1 MYRKVKVKPILELIY
16 AKQSNSQIA
25 DALKVSRITVI
36 KIRNK
41 NLELNLPIEE
51 VRKMTDEE
59 IYEVF
64 CPNAFKRKTNYVP
77 IDPVYI
83 HEELKKVG
91 VTMLLLWE
99 EYMFSCKAKG
109 KEYCSYPTFCLLYR
123 KYRVKKS
130 FTNHIKRKPGD
141 LTINKSSKN

>member
-1 MYRKVKVKPILELIY
+1 MYRKVKVKPILELIF

-25 DALKVSRITVI
+25 DALKVSRVTVI

-64 CPNAFKRKTNYVP
+64 YPNTFKRKTNYVP
-77 IDPVYI
+77 IDPVY
-83 HEELKKVG
+83 
-91 VTMLLLWE
+91 
-99 EYMFSCKAKG
+99 
-109 KEYCSYPTFCLLYR
+109 
-123 KYRVKKS
+123 
-130 FTNHIKRKPGD
+130 N
-141 LTINKSSKN
+141 